1 MADVGSW
8 GALTLR
14 GALTV
19 CAHPQEAANE
29 RKNFMKQKEMLRMK
43 NEKLSDLEEEAQQ
56 RAQYLLQRANT
67 MRMEQEDEIKKLNE
81 VGAGAGWVG

>member
-1 MADVGSW
+1 MG
-8 GALTLR
+8 
-14 GALTV
+14 V
-19 CAHPQEAANE
+19 CVTFLQEAVNE
-29 RKNFMKQKEMLRMK
+29 RKNYMKQKEMLRRK

-81 VGAGAGWVG
+81 VGGAIIY

>member
-1 MADVGSW
+1 MS
-8 GALTLR
+8 
-14 GALTV
+14 V
-19 CAHPQEAANE
+19 CVTFLQEAVNE
-29 RKNFMKQKEMLRMK
+29 RKNYMKQKEMLRRK

-81 VGAGAGWVG
+81 VGGAIIYWKAHSTNDLVEF